1 MTLKELFDKV
11 KFEDLAP
18 ILVKNDSKSESCL
31 WLFKQAFD
39 RMRQIPVGEDDGVAI
54 EVKGWSVWSSSRV
67 KWEDELARQVVA
79 AKSASPNKVAAAI
92 LWELT
97 FCGFDFDDK
106 PSFAADDFQSRF
118 EYGRDYDEAE
128 LDENPYRREWAELWQ
143 QAHDIKCRKPEDIG
157 TKFYT
162 CKNPEEIEDFHKP
175 LSPEKEELLKTIEER
190 KEKVEKKMRRYD
202 LATRLIS
209 EHKSGIKDTDSFREL
224 IMDAPPF
231 SVNTIKAVC
240 PLKESGEY
248 LTDTIYRWFP
258 AQEGGSSLV
267 LINSPDGVDSKDI
280 AETVWAAFGSFLKLP
295 KPKYILSQSHDVK
308 EVFLTILI
316 FDEVK

>member
-18 ILVKNDSKSESCL
+18 ILVKNDPKSESCL

-39 RMRQIPVGEDDGVAI
+39 RMRQITVGEDDGIVI
-54 EVKGWSVWSSSRV
+54 EVTGWRVWSPSRV
-67 KWEDELARQVVA
+67 NWNDELAREVKA
-79 AKSASPNKVAAAI
+79 AKSANLNKVAAAI

-97 FCGFDFDDK
+97 FYGFDIEDRPK
-106 PSFAADDFQSRF
+106 FAADDFQSRF
-118 EYGRDYDEAE
+118 EYGRDYKESE

-175 LSPEKEELLKTIEER
+175 LSPEKEELLKPIEER

-231 SVNTIKAVC
+231 SVDTIKAVC

-258 AQEGGSSLV
+258 TQEGGSSLV
-267 LINSPDGVDSKDI
+267 LINCPEGVDSKDI
-280 AETVWAAFGSFLKLP
+280 AESVWAAFGSFLKLP

-308 EVFLTILI
+308 EVILTILT
-316 FDEVK
+316 FDERK